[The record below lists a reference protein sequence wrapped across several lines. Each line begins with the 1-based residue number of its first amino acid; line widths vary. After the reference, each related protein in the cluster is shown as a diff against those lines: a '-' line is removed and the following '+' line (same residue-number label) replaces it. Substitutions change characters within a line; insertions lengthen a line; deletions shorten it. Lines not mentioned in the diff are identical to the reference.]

1 MVLGGWSLVLT
12 GARQTPVGDVPRKI
26 SHPGMQPRKLF
37 GATGVIPDVMKTFLL
52 TLSLALA
59 GVGTGRAQIYH
70 PAVVNGS
77 ILGGIVG
84 AVVGGHNHDRWGEGA
99 VIGAAAGALLG
110 AAVEPPRTVVYQQP
124 PVTVVQAAPTMPMAA
139 TVPNAPVVGTA
150 TPVVVQQPAQ
160 VVYVPYYEPA
170 PVVYAY
176 PSISVGVGYA
186 WGPRHY
192 GYAGRGYR
200 RW

>member
-1 MVLGGWSLVLT
+1 
-12 GARQTPVGDVPRKI
+12 
-26 SHPGMQPRKLF
+26 MQPRKLF
-37 GATGVIPDVMKTFLL
+37 WATGVIPDVMKTFLL
-52 TLSLALA
+52 SLSLAVA
-59 GVGTGRAQIYH
+59 GVSTGHAQIYH
-70 PAVVNGS
+70 PTVVNGS

-110 AAVEPPRTVVYQQP
+110 AAVEQPRTVVYQQP
-124 PVTVVQAAPTMPMAA
+124 PVTVIQSVPTAA
-139 TVPNAPVVGTA
+139 TVPVAATVPTAPMVGA
-150 TPVVVQQPAQ
+150 PVVVQQQPTQ

-176 PSISVGVGYA
+176 PSVSVGLGYV

-192 GYAGRGYR
+192 VYAGRGYH